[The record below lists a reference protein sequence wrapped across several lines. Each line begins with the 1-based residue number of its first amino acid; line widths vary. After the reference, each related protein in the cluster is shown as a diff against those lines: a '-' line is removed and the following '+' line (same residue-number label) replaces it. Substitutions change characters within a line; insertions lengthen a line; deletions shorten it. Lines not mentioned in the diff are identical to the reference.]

1 MKNKGKDRMIQ
12 AKNIMKKYNNGN
24 DMILK
29 DISFEIIE
37 NQIIAI
43 YGPSGSGKSTLLNIL
58 STLDTDYEG
67 DVIYHTNN
75 LKMMSQKELTNLR
88 KREIGF
94 IFQKYELFPMLTA
107 KENILI
113 AAKLNK
119 EDAFDIT
126 YLTEKLGIYNE
137 LEKYPSELSGGQQQ
151 RVAIARALVK
161 KPRYVFCDEPTGAL
175 DTENSAEVMNLIQE
189 VNAAFETTF
198 IIVTHDAD
206 VAKMS
211 DIVVKIDSGRIATIE
226 HVGEKAYV

>member
-24 DMILK
+24 DTILK

-58 STLDTDYEG
+58 STLDADYEG

-94 IFQKYELFPMLTA
+94 VFQKYELFPMLTA

-119 EDAFDIT
+119 EDALDIT
-126 YLTEKLGIYNE
+126 YLTEKLGINNE

-189 VNAAFETTF
+189 LNASFKTTF
-198 IIVTHDAD
+198 IIVTHDAA

-226 HVGEKAYV
+226 HVGGKSHV